1 MSEKETAIKAI
12 EQIVNKETSAW
23 NNKDVEMLLSL
34 FHPDMVWPW
43 PKHPYAHD
51 PLDWI
56 LEWGR
61 FNHERWGTGW
71 QKLFDTHELVYNERT
86 IKKIEISDEC
96 DGAFAVVDID
106 TLWRDNDGKDN
117 HWKGRT
123 CKVYSLVNNEWKMIM
138 QTGAL
143 DYEDVMI

>member
-51 PLDWI
+51 QVPKI
-56 LEWGR
+56 YHPE
-61 FNHERWGTGW
+61 EV
-71 QKLFDTHELVYNERT
+71 LV
-86 IKKIEISDEC
+86 
-96 DGAFAVVDID
+96 F
-106 TLWRDNDGKDN
+106 
-117 HWKGRT
+117 H
-123 CKVYSLVNNEWKMIM
+123 YSPI
-138 QTGAL
+138 Q
-143 DYEDVMI
+143 